1 MLYNARFSIHS
12 PFEGMPADL
21 STGSRTASGAPT
33 APRMNIRNNRDQKA
47 DLALA
52 IATGRTVK
60 AWAKEH
66 EVPERTAYTWARS
79 PEVRKM
85 VRRIRR
91 HAIDRAVGRL
101 SRYASVAADQIARLA
116 KGAESESVKLQAA
129 RAVLADLMQVANY
142 ADLDDRI
149 AELERARKEA
159 P

>member
-1 MLYNARFSIHS
+1 
-12 PFEGMPADL
+12 
-21 STGSRTASGAPT
+21 
-33 APRMNIRNNRDQKA
+33 MNIRNNADQKA

-52 IATGRTVK
+52 IATGRTVR

-66 EVPERTAYTWARS
+66 DVPERTAYKWARS
-79 PEVRKM
+79 PEVCTQVK
-85 VRRIRR
+85 RIRR
-91 HAIDRAVGRL
+91 RAIDRAVGRL
-101 SRYASVAADQIARLA
+101 SRYASAAADQIAKLA

-142 ADLDDRI
+142 ADLEDRI